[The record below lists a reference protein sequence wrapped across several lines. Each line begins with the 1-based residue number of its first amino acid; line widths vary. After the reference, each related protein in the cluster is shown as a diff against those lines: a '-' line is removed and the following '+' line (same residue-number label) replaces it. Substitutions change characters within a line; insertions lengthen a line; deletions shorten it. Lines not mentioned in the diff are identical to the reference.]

1 VHTLNLGILAHVDAG
16 KTSLTERLLFAGGV
30 IDSLGSVDA
39 GSTQTDSLALE
50 RQRGITIKTAVMSF
64 TIGDL
69 VVNLIDTPGHPDFI
83 AEVERVL
90 QVLDGAILVISAVES
105 VQPQTRVL
113 MRTLRRLAVPTL
125 IFVNKIDRMG
135 AGDQR
140 VLDRIRERL
149 VSSVIAM
156 GQVRELG
163 TAAAAFTPFGP
174 ADGGFADALTELVT
188 SHDDALLTAYV
199 RDEAGVPYLRL
210 RQALAGQVRAGL
222 ACPVFFGSAITGA
235 GIDALIAGIGE
246 LLPTAAGDQAGP
258 ASGLVFKIE
267 RGASG
272 EKIAYVRVFEGTLR
286 VRERVAAGRK
296 AGRVTAI
303 SVFDGGPALPRGSVT
318 AGQIGQLHGL
328 PDVRIGDFVGLVREP
343 ASRVFFDPP
352 MLETVIEPAGPS
364 DPVRKRR
371 LHEALTQLA
380 EADPLINLRQD
391 DLRGELLL
399 SLYGEVQK
407 EVIAATLASE
417 FGVEAEFRETV
428 TICIERPAGSGE
440 AVEVIKGDGNPFLA
454 TIGLRVEPGEIGGGV
469 RFGLGIELGALPYS
483 FLVAIEETVHATLA
497 QGLYGWQTTD
507 CTVTLIRSGYWPR
520 QSHMHGTFD
529 KSMSSTAGDFRS
541 LTPLVLMTALARAGT
556 VVCEPLHRFELEIPA
571 ESLGAVLPVL
581 GRLGARPGGPAQHAS
596 VYLIPGEIPAAQVH
610 QLRQLLPGLTSGE
623 GVLDTSFTRYEPT
636 RGPLPRRTRS
646 DLNPLDRKEYL
657 LAVNRRVTASTA

>member
-30 IDSLGSVDA
+30 IDTLGSVDA

-69 VVNLIDTPGHPDFI
+69 AVNLIDTPGHPDFI

-105 VQPQTRVL
+105 VQPQTRIL
-113 MRTLRRLAVPTL
+113 MRTLRRLGVPTL
-125 IFVNKIDRMG
+125 IFVNKIDRVG

-149 VSSVIAM
+149 VPSAIAM
-156 GQVRELG
+156 GEVHELG

-174 ADGGFADALTELVT
+174 ADREFTDALADLVT
-188 SHDDALLTAYV
+188 SHDDALLAAYLQ
-199 RDEAGVPYLRL
+199 DAAAVPYPRLRL
-210 RQALAGQVRAGL
+210 ALAGQVWAGQ

-235 GIDALIAGIGE
+235 GIDALIAGIRE
-246 LLPTAAGDQAGP
+246 LLPPAAGDPAGP
-258 ASGLVFKIE
+258 GAGLVFKIE
-267 RGASG
+267 RGASA
-272 EKIAYVRVFEGTLR
+272 EKIAYVRVFQGTLR

-296 AGRVTAI
+296 AGRLTAI
-303 SVFDGGPALPRGSVT
+303 SVFEGGPAVPRGSVA

-328 PDVRIGDFVGLVREP
+328 PDVRIGDFVGLAREP

-352 MLETVIEPAGPS
+352 MLETVIEPA
-364 DPVRKRR
+364 DPARKRR
-371 LHEALTQLA
+371 LHEALSQLA

-391 DLRGELLL
+391 DVRGELLL

-407 EVIAATLASE
+407 EVTAATLADE

-454 TIGLRVEPGEIGGGV
+454 TIGLRVEPGEIGSGV

-483 FLVAIEETVHATLA
+483 FLVAIEETVRTTLA
-497 QGLYGWQTTD
+497 QGLYGWETTD
-507 CTVTLIRSGYWPR
+507 CAVTLTRSGYWPR

-529 KSMSSTAGDFRS
+529 KSMSSTAGDFRN
-541 LTPLVLMTALARAGT
+541 LTPLVLMTALARART

-571 ESLGAVLPVL
+571 ECLGAVLPVL
-581 GRLGARPGGPAQHAS
+581 GRLGARPGVPAQHRSA
-596 VYLIPGEIPAAQVH
+596 YLIPGEIPAAQMH
-610 QLRQLLPGLTSGE
+610 QLRQLLPGLTRGE
-623 GVLDTSFTRYEPT
+623 GVLDTSFTRYEPV
-636 RGPLPRRTRS
+636 RGQFPARTRS
-646 DLNPLDRKEYL
+646 DHNPLDRKEYL
-657 LAVNRRVTASTA
+657 LAINRRVAVGTT